1 MDKTLK
7 KKLTLISVAV
17 AIVAIGFY
25 LFFQPEQ
32 KPAETE
38 DIFAVSASEEI
49 ADEAKAETEA
59 GPQIMKV
66 DVKGAVQA
74 PGVFT
79 AQAGDRVIDLIA
91 EAGSFTEK
99 ADKDKV
105 NLAQLVED
113 QMVIY
118 VPKKGEEGA
127 EIAEIAGG
135 VPATVPNGSTET
147 GGAAGSPG
155 GQVNL
160 NTATQADLETLSG
173 IGPSKAT
180 AILEYR
186 DSIGKFKQVEDLK
199 NVSGIGDKT
208 FEKLKESISVQ

>member
-1 MDKTLK
+1 MDTILK
-7 KKLTLISVAV
+7 KKLTLVSVAV
-17 AIVAIGFY
+17 AIVAIGLY
-25 LFFQPEQ
+25 LFFQSEKEPT
-32 KPAETE
+32 ETE
-38 DIFAVSASEEI
+38 DIFSVSANEGI
-49 ADEAKAETEA
+49 ADEAKPETKPES
-59 GPQIMKV
+59 QIMKV

-91 EAGSFTEK
+91 EAGSFTDK

-118 VPKKGEEGA
+118 VPKKGEEGV
-127 EIAEIAGG
+127 E
-135 VPATVPNGSTET
+135 VPAGAPTTVTNGST
-147 GGAAGSPG
+147 GPAGAADSAG

-186 DSIGKFKQVEDLK
+186 ETIGTFKQVEDLK